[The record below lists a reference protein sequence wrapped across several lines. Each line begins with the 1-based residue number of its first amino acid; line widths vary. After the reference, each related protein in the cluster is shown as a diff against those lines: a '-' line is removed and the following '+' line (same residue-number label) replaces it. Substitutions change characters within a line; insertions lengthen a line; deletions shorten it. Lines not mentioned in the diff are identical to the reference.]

1 MLRLAPAL
9 LLFLAGCAAPVQREF
24 TENHEPERRPATV
37 TPAPEI
43 EDLADEGEAQLV
55 ADLQHAAK
63 RGDTFSASSMVT
75 EYVQLE
81 AEAVHGSFADW
92 LTTLALAEITPGV
105 LYTRDGCGGRFLT
118 AEARTTG
125 GSVTLGFFIIRS
137 GFALRIDNVLSTQPI
152 VPGLSPALAG
162 SRANILRAF
171 WGYYGALRG
180 AAPEFFPDR
189 PAEAPQ
195 LSLRL
200 RLAAWR
206 TSVSPMLR
214 DRLVEAGP
222 ELARNSVPRFIDA
235 MRELIADYNLPEIRE
250 ADLKGNRAVVLFTPT
265 EAAREARRREPFTL
279 EYKSGWLHG
288 MQVLVSEDLYS
299 GRQ

>member
-1 MLRLAPAL
+1 MRRFVPAL
-9 LLFLAGCAAPVQREF
+9 LLIVAACAAPVSREF
-24 TENHEPERRPATV
+24 TEAPASEKRAATV
-37 TPAPEI
+37 TAAPEI
-43 EDLADEGEAQLV
+43 ENLPDEGEAQLI
-55 ADLQHAAK
+55 ADLQSAAM
-63 RGDTFSASSMVT
+63 RGDTSTASSLVT
-75 EYVQLE
+75 EYVQVE

-92 LTTLALAEITPGV
+92 LATLAQAEITPGL
-105 LYTRDGCGGRFLT
+105 LYSRDGCGGRFLT
-118 AEARTTG
+118 AEARAPG
-125 GSVTLGFFIIRS
+125 GSVALGFFIVRS
-137 GFALRIDNVLSTQPI
+137 GFVLRVDNVLSTQPV
-152 VPGLSPALAG
+152 VPGVSPALAG

-195 LSLRL
+195 LSQRL

-206 TSVSPMLR
+206 SSVAPMLR
-214 DRLVEAGP
+214 ERLVQAGP

-235 MRELIADYNLPEIRE
+235 MRELVADYNLPEIRE
-250 ADLKGNRAVVLFTPT
+250 ADLKGNRAAVLFTPT

-279 EYKSGWLHG
+279 EYKSGWFHG

-299 GRQ
+299 GRS